1 MVSALGEDVHG
12 RLKQAVTRGGFR
24 RGSSGH
30 GFGSA
35 VLDRRVGLN
44 KDYCPETGL
53 STPRHLVSHSP
64 AQGSECGRHRRREP
78 AEEGIRAADGQDVTR
93 PMPEFVYRHR
103 IVAGY
108 AAEVRAFHIFFG
120 ASILLVASLHL
131 TVVLPFARIRAAAP
145 AIAASLAEARQQ
157 AADADEAHRA
167 AVAASSGLAQ
177 FRRSLRNG
185 PAELGR
191 AIAALVARGRG
202 AGTGDP
208 YQATIL
214 VPGEA
219 AAGGAARQES
229 ITVAEAIRRQ
239 IGRQTE
245 SLGRTLDATIEPLRA
260 LRNPPPEVADALR
273 TAQEEL
279 GPLALAMN
287 EILRAAFAENPGFW
301 QRLSAPGASFG
312 AASARASEAMRRIE
326 EAVLD
331 LDRRLEVAARASL
344 AINPE
349 ARARE
354 AAIRARQREL
364 NAEAARFHARTDWLP
379 LEPADVVR
387 FFPILAGGLTITA
400 LFRLRRILRI
410 RRRLG
415 SADPD
420 TAAPSWIVG
429 PPSAPGRWWA
439 LLLVTLPL
447 LLTIHGTIAAA
458 RDTGLYLTAL
468 GDPSPTKR
476 LVFTAVY
483 IALVLAATAQ
493 YPAVVRGLVG
503 PGRRNAAEPARGRSV
518 SAVVATRTSGRR
530 G

>member
-1 MVSALGEDVHG
+1 
-12 RLKQAVTRGGFR
+12 
-24 RGSSGH
+24 
-30 GFGSA
+30 
-35 VLDRRVGLN
+35 
-44 KDYCPETGL
+44 
-53 STPRHLVSHSP
+53 
-64 AQGSECGRHRRREP
+64 
-78 AEEGIRAADGQDVTR
+78 
-93 PMPEFVYRHR
+93 MPEFIHRHR
-103 IVAGY
+103 VVAGY
-108 AAEVRAFHIFFG
+108 TAEVRAFHIFFG
-120 ASILLVASLHL
+120 ASLLLVAALHL

-145 AIAASLAEARQQ
+145 AIAASLAEARRQ
-157 AADADEAHRA
+157 AADADQAHRA
-167 AVAASSGLAQ
+167 AVAASAGLAQ
-177 FRRSLRNG
+177 FRRALRNG

-191 AIAALVARGRG
+191 AIAALVARGR
-202 AGTGDP
+202 ATDASDP

-214 VPGEA
+214 VPARA

-229 ITVAEAIRRQ
+229 VTVAEAIRRQ
-239 IGRQTE
+239 IGSQTE
-245 SLGRTLDATIEPLRA
+245 SLGRALDATIEPLRA
-260 LRNPPPEVADALR
+260 LRNPPVEVADAVR

-287 EILRAAFAENPGFW
+287 EILRAAFAGNPGFW

-312 AASARASEAMRRIE
+312 AASPRASEAMRRIE
-326 EAVLD
+326 DAVLN
-331 LDRRLEVAARASL
+331 LDHRLEVAARASL
-344 AINPE
+344 ALQPG

-364 NAEAARFHARTDWLP
+364 NAEASRFHARMGWLP

-400 LFRLRRILRI
+400 FFRLRRILRI

-420 TAAPSWIVG
+420 KAAPSWILG
-429 PPSAPGRWWA
+429 PHSAVGRWWA

-447 LLTIHGTIAAA
+447 LLTIHGTVAAA
-458 RDTGLYLTAL
+458 RDTGLYVTAL
-468 GDPSPTKR
+468 GDPSPAQR

-483 IALVLAATAQ
+483 IALVLVAIAQ

-503 PGRRNAAEPARGRSV
+503 PGRRSAAELARGRGA
-518 SAVVATRTSGRR
+518 SAVVATRTPGRR